1 MEDYTTTWKPVFDD
15 YVNFAKTDSNAK
27 LLADEITN
35 TKLMLAL
42 TNFKTNL
49 PELDRY
55 RDLARQLHARP
66 LDDKINEQL
75 QSSSRKLG
83 GMAQDIVDQCQI
95 ILSRCKDI
103 VNFITMAR
111 ATITEALHKKHLIAI
126 MKAVT
131 YIIKGVEDDEKKFS
145 PRTIQQTL
153 DQIRRAA

>member
-1 MEDYTTTWKPVFDD
+1 MAERLRQIATSGARITS
-15 YVNFAKTDSNAK
+15 ASRIQKTA
-27 LLADEITN
+27 
-35 TKLMLAL
+35 
-42 TNFKTNL
+42 
-49 PELDRY
+49 
-55 RDLARQLHARP
+55 
-66 LDDKINEQL
+66 
-75 QSSSRKLG
+75 SRKLG